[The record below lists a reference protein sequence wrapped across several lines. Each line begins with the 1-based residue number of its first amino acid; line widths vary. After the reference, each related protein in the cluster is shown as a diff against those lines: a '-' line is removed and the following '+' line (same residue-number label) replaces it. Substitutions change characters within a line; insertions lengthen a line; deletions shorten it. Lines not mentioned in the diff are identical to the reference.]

1 MPTCDNISQH
11 SFKTT
16 EINAPCVFEVVR
28 HPLDARVPQLW
39 VDTLQVTQT
48 LAIEFYVRKRQWE
61 LSSLESY
68 KRKQYYN
75 LCTKKNAT
83 PLAEVRKVIDSMVGL
98 NEKWFKVRNPTQSTT
113 DINLLLTEAFTDTL

>member
-68 KRKQYYN
+68 KENKIQTYVNIPFPTYISRIFILKLRY
-75 LCTKKNAT
+75 TIKNA
-83 PLAEVRKVIDSMVGL
+83 L
-98 NEKWFKVRNPTQSTT
+98 
-113 DINLLLTEAFTDTL
+113 